1 MNKQTTWILVADGS
15 RARIFRAADK
25 GRIELHAESAIPHPP
40 SRDINADRPGRTFD
54 SAGLGRHAKEP
65 PTDPHDKAEADFLH
79 TLAQQIDNAH
89 AKKEFDRLVVIAA
102 PRALGTLRTA
112 FPKRVSE
119 AVVTEMA
126 HDLTGFAA
134 PALETYLK
142 DHDVI

>member
-1 MNKQTTWILVADGS
+1 MKKETTWILVADGS
-15 RARIFRAADK
+15 RAKIFRAAGK
-25 GRIELHAESAIPHPP
+25 GKIELHAESAVPHPP

-54 SAGLGRHAKEP
+54 STGQGRHAKEP
-65 PTDPHDKAEADFLH
+65 PSDPHDKAEADFLH

-102 PRALGTLRTA
+102 PRALGTLRA
-112 FPKRVSE
+112 ALPKRVSG
-119 AVVTEMA
+119 AVTAEMA
-126 HDLTGFAA
+126 HDLTGFTT